1 MTRIE
6 NLLINVDPIILAVA
20 CLLLVLSSIS
30 WFIILRNSKRVLT
43 TVLLKRRSIKLWQ
56 QEKNMIALL
65 SQPKNNTNVK
75 LIKKF
80 YQTYGSFAKLAVSG
94 NQALHDYNNAKG
106 ISNICLKEYLASQ
119 LKLKVNQSMLPYN
132 SGLTLL
138 ASIAA
143 SAPFIGL
150 FGTVWGIYN
159 TLMTLGGE
167 QALGIQAIAAPIGEA
182 LVITALGLAVAIP
195 ALLAY
200 NLLLRKSKKLHS
212 ELNHFAQQW
221 HNYLLTDIVPDL
233 SH

>member
-6 NLLINVDPIILAVA
+6 NLLINVDPVILAVA
-20 CLLLVLSSIS
+20 CLLLVLSCIS
-30 WFIILRNSKRVLT
+30 WFIILRNSTRVIA
-43 TVLLKRRSIKLWQ
+43 TVLLKRRSARLWQ
-56 QEKNMIALL
+56 QEKNVIALL
-65 SQPKNNTNVK
+65 TQQKNTKNVK

-80 YQTYGSFAKLAVSG
+80 YQTYGSFAKIAVSG
-94 NQALHDYNNAKG
+94 KQALHNYNNAKD
-106 ISNICLKEYLASQ
+106 ISSICLKEYLASQ

-159 TLMTLGGE
+159 TLMTLGSE
-167 QALGIQAIAAPIGEA
+167 QALGIQAIAVPIGEA

-200 NLLLRKSKKLHS
+200 NLLLRKSKKLQS